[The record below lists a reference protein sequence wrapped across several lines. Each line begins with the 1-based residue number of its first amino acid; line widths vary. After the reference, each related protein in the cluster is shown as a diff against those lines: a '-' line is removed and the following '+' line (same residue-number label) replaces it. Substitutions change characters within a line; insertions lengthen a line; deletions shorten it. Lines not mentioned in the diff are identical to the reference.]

1 MVVGRVTFTMVLLMM
16 LTNLPVGLLFEPF
29 QSSSMTC
36 SCTFVCSHSAKIVRS
51 VERNIIILVCS
62 VGCSTQGCLE
72 RGGGGRGGLL
82 SVVGSSMLF
91 YRYKH
96 FRWSD
101 IKSTHNLVH
110 VHHLPVYKEAI
121 KSINFISHQI
131 HALLLTL

>member
-72 RGGGGRGGLL
+72 RGGGGGEGGYFQSWAVACYFIGTSTFGGQTL
-82 SVVGSSMLF
+82 SL
-91 YRYKH
+91 H
-96 FRWSD
+96 T
-101 IKSTHNLVH
+101 I
-110 VHHLPVYKEAI
+110 
-121 KSINFISHQI
+121 
-131 HALLLTL
+131 